1 MMALLGHPV
10 DSVWDGSCRRSTEA
24 NRRPCRRV
32 AAGALSAAREQPFDG
47 SDIELGVTWT
57 ASQKG
62 TVSMG
67 MNPNEP
73 PYGGQPPQQP
83 PYGTPP
89 PPPPYGAP
97 PPPPPYGA
105 PQGPYGAPQQPYG
118 APQQPYGAPPQQPYG
133 GPPSGSP
140 NRWGPT
146 SLGMDA
152 NVAAGL
158 SYIWIIGLIF
168 FFVEKTNRFV
178 KFHAAQA
185 ILLGIV
191 GIVYGILES
200 FVSNAATN
208 SASGGYPFLTCLFG
222 LFWLS

>member
-1 MMALLGHPV
+1 
-10 DSVWDGSCRRSTEA
+10 
-24 NRRPCRRV
+24 
-32 AAGALSAAREQPFDG
+32 
-47 SDIELGVTWT
+47 
-57 ASQKG
+57 
-62 TVSMG
+62 MG

-83 PYGTPP
+83 PYGSPP
-89 PPPPYGAP
+89 PP
-97 PPPPPYGA
+97 

-158 SYIWIIGLIF
+158 SYIYIVGLIF

-185 ILLGIV
+185 ILLDIV
-191 GIVYGILES
+191 ATVLYIL
-200 FVSNAATN
+200 N
-208 SASGGYPFLTCLFG
+208 SAVNGSVSGGSLLATCVFSLLG
-222 LFWLS
+222 LGIFALWLWGLISGFTGRYVKIPIIGDWAERWAGGPPVPAY

>member
-1 MMALLGHPV
+1 
-10 DSVWDGSCRRSTEA
+10 
-24 NRRPCRRV
+24 
-32 AAGALSAAREQPFDG
+32 
-47 SDIELGVTWT
+47 
-57 ASQKG
+57 
-62 TVSMG
+62 MG

-73 PYGGQPPQQP
+73 PYGGQPPQP
-83 PYGTPP
+83 PYGSPP
-89 PPPPYGAP
+89 PPPQGPYGAP
-97 PPPPPYGA
+97 PPPPQGPYGA

-158 SYIWIIGLIF
+158 SYIYIVGLIF
-168 FFVEKTNRFV
+168 FFVEKSNRFV

-185 ILLGIV
+185 ILLDI
-191 GIVYGILES
+191 
-200 FVSNAATN
+200 AATVLSILN
-208 SASGGYPFLTCLFG
+208 STINRSVSGGSTLATCVFG
-222 LFWLS
+222 LLGLGIFALWIWGLIAGFTGRYVKFPIIGDWAERWAGGPPVPAY

>member
-1 MMALLGHPV
+1 
-10 DSVWDGSCRRSTEA
+10 
-24 NRRPCRRV
+24 
-32 AAGALSAAREQPFDG
+32 
-47 SDIELGVTWT
+47 
-57 ASQKG
+57 
-62 TVSMG
+62 MG

-83 PYGTPP
+83 PYGSPP
-89 PPPPYGAP
+89 PPPQG
-97 PPPPPYGA
+97 PYGA
-105 PQGPYGAPQQPYG
+105 PQGPYGAPQGPYG

-191 GIVYGILES
+191 GIVYGVLENI
-200 FVSNAATN
+200 VNTAATASN
-208 SASGGYPFLTCLFG
+208 SGGNLLLTCIFG
-222 LFWLS
+222 LLGLGLFAFWLWGLIAGFTGRYVKFPIIGDWAERWAGGPPVPAY

>member
-1 MMALLGHPV
+1 MMALLSHPV
-10 DSVWDGSCRRSTEA
+10 DSVWDGSCRRCTEA
-24 NRRPCRRV
+24 NRRP
-32 AAGALSAAREQPFDG
+32 AAALSAPKGKPFDG
-47 SDIELGVTWT
+47 SDIELGVTWA

-83 PYGTPP
+83 PYGSPP
-89 PPPPYGAP
+89 PPPQG
-97 PPPPPYGA
+97 PYGA

-133 GPPSGSP
+133 APPSGSP

-152 NVAAGL
+152 NAAAGL
-158 SYIWIIGLIF
+158 S
-168 FFVEKTNRFV
+168 
-178 KFHAAQA
+178 
-185 ILLGIV
+185 
-191 GIVYGILES
+191 
-200 FVSNAATN
+200 
-208 SASGGYPFLTCLFG
+208 CL
-222 LFWLS
+222 

>member
-1 MMALLGHPV
+1 
-10 DSVWDGSCRRSTEA
+10 
-24 NRRPCRRV
+24 
-32 AAGALSAAREQPFDG
+32 
-47 SDIELGVTWT
+47 
-57 ASQKG
+57 
-62 TVSMG
+62 MG

-83 PYGTPP
+83 PYGSPP
-89 PPPPYGAP
+89 PPPQGPYGAP
-97 PPPPPYGA
+97 PPP

-118 APQQPYGAPPQQPYG
+118 APQQSYGAPPQQPYG
-133 GPPSGSP
+133 APPSGSQ

-191 GIVYGILES
+191 GIVYGVLES
-200 FVSNAATN
+200 FVSAAATT
-208 SASGGYPFLTCLFG
+208 STSGGNLLLTCIFG
-222 LFWLS
+222 LLGLGLFALWLWGLIAGFTGRYVKFPIIGDWAESWAGGPPVPAY

>member
-1 MMALLGHPV
+1 
-10 DSVWDGSCRRSTEA
+10 
-24 NRRPCRRV
+24 
-32 AAGALSAAREQPFDG
+32 
-47 SDIELGVTWT
+47 
-57 ASQKG
+57 
-62 TVSMG
+62 MG

-89 PPPPYGAP
+89 PPPPPYGAP
-97 PPPPPYGA
+97 PPPPQGPYGA

-118 APQQPYGAPPQQPYG
+118 APQQPYGAPQQPYGAPPQQPYG
-133 GPPSGSP
+133 APPSGSQ

-191 GIVYGILES
+191 GIVYGVVES
-200 FVSNAATN
+200 IVSNAT
-208 SASGGYPFLTCLFG
+208 SDLASGGNVLLACVLGLVGLGLFG
-222 LFWLS
+222 LWLWGLIAGFTGRYVKFPIIGDWAERWAGGPPVPAY

>member
-1 MMALLGHPV
+1 
-10 DSVWDGSCRRSTEA
+10 
-24 NRRPCRRV
+24 
-32 AAGALSAAREQPFDG
+32 
-47 SDIELGVTWT
+47 
-57 ASQKG
+57 
-62 TVSMG
+62 MG

-83 PYGTPP
+83 PYGAPP
-89 PPPPYGAP
+89 PPPPPQG
-97 PPPPPYGA
+97 PYGA

-118 APQQPYGAPPQQPYG
+118 APQQPYGAPPPPQQPYG
-133 GPPSGSP
+133 APPSGSQ

-191 GIVYGILES
+191 GIVYGVLES
-200 FVSNAATN
+200 IVNAAATT
-208 SASGGYPFLTCLFG
+208 STSGGNLLLTCIFG
-222 LFWLS
+222 LLGLGLFALWLWGLIAGFTGRYVKFPIIGDWAESWAGGPPVPAY

>member
-1 MMALLGHPV
+1 
-10 DSVWDGSCRRSTEA
+10 
-24 NRRPCRRV
+24 
-32 AAGALSAAREQPFDG
+32 
-47 SDIELGVTWT
+47 
-57 ASQKG
+57 
-62 TVSMG
+62 MG

-97 PPPPPYGA
+97 PPPPQGPYGT

-133 GPPSGSP
+133 APPSGSQ

-158 SYIWIIGLIF
+158 SYIFIVGLIF
-168 FFVEKTNRFV
+168 FFVEKSNRFV

-185 ILLGIV
+185 IMLDIAATVLYIVESPFSNSMSSGNLLAACVFGLLGL
-191 GIVYGILES
+191 G
-200 FVSNAATN
+200 
-208 SASGGYPFLTCLFG
+208 LFG
-222 LFWLS
+222 LWLWGLIAGFTGRYVKFPIIGDWAERWAGGPPVPAY